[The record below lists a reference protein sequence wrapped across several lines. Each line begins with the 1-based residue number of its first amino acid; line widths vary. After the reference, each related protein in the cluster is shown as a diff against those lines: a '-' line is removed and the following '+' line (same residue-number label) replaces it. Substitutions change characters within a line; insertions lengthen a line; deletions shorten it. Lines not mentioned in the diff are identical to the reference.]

1 MKYTQIRKIKNQ
13 YTQQQRNIDLIDEL
27 LPDAMLYCIAKAK
40 EETIREIVEPIQ
52 KKTLEAFKP
61 HFDYETINNF
71 YRDKRKGFEGDRV
84 TAETLTE
91 KNLFLL
97 HGKHNGERNKSVLKD
112 YYEELQH
119 CYVEA
124 KLKDAPDNFCPLLC
138 AESDTREIE
147 GRIIKTWFEA
157 NELNESWDMEKRKQI
172 FDLLMTAI
180 VSKHSQQFERL
191 TK

>member
-1 MKYTQIRKIKNQ
+1 MTK
-13 YTQQQRNIDLIDEL
+13 TQQKRNLDLIDEL
-27 LPDAMLYCIAKAK
+27 LPEAMLYCIAKAK

-61 HFDYETINNF
+61 HFDYDTINQS
-71 YRDKRKGFEGDRV
+71 YRDRRSGLEGDRV

-97 HGKHNGERNKSVLKD
+97 HGKHNGERNKAVLKD

-147 GRIIKTWFEA
+147 GRMIDTWSKANGIKNFW
-157 NELNESWDMEKRKQI
+157 NLEKRKQV
-172 FDLLMTAI
+172 FDLLMSAI
-180 VSKHSQQFERL
+180 ISKHSKQFERL